1 MLNKLRNKLDA
12 FMGKLAL
19 KIAGSCIPVDPN
31 AITISSLIILLVGL
45 ALLLLTGASVVFS
58 LFILISGFMD
68 VLDGAI
74 ARAMNKVSMKGAFL
88 DSTIDKVNEIII
100 AMALLYLGFDP
111 IAVLLFLALSLLIS
125 YIRARAEA
133 LKLVISGIGLM
144 ERAERLIGI
153 VAILVINTFNHDVAS
168 LMLYVLLVLMAFTV
182 IERMVFVL
190 KRI

>member
-1 MLNKLRNKLDA
+1 MNKLRNKLDV

-88 DSTIDKVNEIII
+88 DSTIDKVNETII

>member
-1 MLNKLRNKLDA
+1 MNKLRNKLDA

>member
-111 IAVLLFLALSLLIS
+111 IAILLFLALSLLIS

>member
-1 MLNKLRNKLDA
+1 MLNKLRNKLNA